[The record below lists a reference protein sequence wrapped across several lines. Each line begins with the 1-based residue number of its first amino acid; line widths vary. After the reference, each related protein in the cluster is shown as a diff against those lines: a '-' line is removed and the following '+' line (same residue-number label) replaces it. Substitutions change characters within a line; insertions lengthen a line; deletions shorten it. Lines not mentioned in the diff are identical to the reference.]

1 MTPEP
6 RAQRPSSVDKD
17 MNIWRLRRS
26 VEERLRDVVVPSPLN
41 VDTFIGEL
49 ATQRGRPIE
58 LLPIQTSAGGPC
70 GLWLATP
77 DTDYVLY
84 EQATDPLHQAHIK
97 LHEWAHIKFRHR
109 GVLAAI
115 GPWLEGALPDLDP
128 GMVRDVLG
136 RRTYAE
142 LEEQEAEMAASII
155 LERAGRST
163 PPAPRRPIDGEL
175 GRQLRSVAQT
185 FEGPGHPDA

>member
-1 MTPEP
+1 
-6 RAQRPSSVDKD
+6 
-17 MNIWRLRRS
+17 MNIRRLRRS

-58 LLPIQTSAGGPC
+58 LLPIQSSAAGPC
-70 GLWLATP
+70 GLWVATR
-77 DTDYVLY
+77 DIDYVLY
-84 EQATDPLHQAHIK
+84 EQATDTLHQAHIK

-136 RRTYAE
+136 RRSYVD

-163 PPAPRRPIDGEL
+163 TPAPRRPVDGEF
-175 GRQLRSVAQT
+175 GRQLRSVAQM
-185 FEGPGHPDA
+185 FEGPGRPHA